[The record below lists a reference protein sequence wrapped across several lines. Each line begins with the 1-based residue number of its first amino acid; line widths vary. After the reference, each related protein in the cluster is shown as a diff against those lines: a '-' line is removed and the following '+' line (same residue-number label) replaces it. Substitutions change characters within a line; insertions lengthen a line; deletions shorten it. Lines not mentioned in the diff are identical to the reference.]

1 LKHPL
6 ITKKES
12 ETLIDPNIIQLVKM
26 NDDDAFASVFYTYQQ
41 KVYKMAWL
49 MLRDHQRAEDVV
61 QETFLQVYTKIN
73 KLSNNM
79 AFEKWLY
86 KITVNHCYEIIRKHK
101 KADLLLLDETIENF
115 TTNSSVPHRELIQKE
130 VRKKIITAIYDLPL
144 KHRTVLILF
153 YFNDLSIKEIA
164 AIISKSEG
172 TVKSRL
178 FYGKKIIKNSLGENF
193 NMDVDDI
200 MGGIVYENR

>member
-1 LKHPL
+1 M
-6 ITKKES
+6 
-12 ETLIDPNIIQLVKM
+12 VKM
-26 NDDDAFASVFYTYQQ
+26 NDDDAFASVFNTYHQ

-115 TTNSSVPHRELIQKE
+115 TTNSSIPHMELIQKE
-130 VRKKIITAIYDLPL
+130 VRKKIITAIYALPL

-178 FYGKKIIKNSLGENF
+178 FYGKKLLK
-193 NMDVDDI
+193 
-200 MGGIVYENR
+200 IVLVKIFIWM